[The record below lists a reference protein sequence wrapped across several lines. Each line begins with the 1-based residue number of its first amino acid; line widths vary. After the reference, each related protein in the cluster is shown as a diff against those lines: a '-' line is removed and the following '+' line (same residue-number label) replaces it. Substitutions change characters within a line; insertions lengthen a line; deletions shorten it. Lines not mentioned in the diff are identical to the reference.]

1 MTIAIIGTGRM
12 GTGLLKTFNPAY
24 AGDVFF
30 AGRDQ
35 GRAQEVI
42 NQLDLDLQAVTME
55 EALDADVIIP
65 ALWFSDLLPW
75 ATTHAGAL
83 EGKIVIDIANPFNE
97 DFDDFTLPY
106 DTSAAEE
113 LQKVIPATRV
123 AGAFKNTYW
132 VVFDAPVLQGIK
144 SDVFVTANDEQTR
157 RTVIDMISPLP
168 FRVLDAGMLKNSR
181 TIERMTLLSS
191 EVARKAG
198 NHPRI
203 AYNLWGLEHEGLRL

>member
-1 MTIAIIGTGRM
+1 M

-42 NQLDLDLQAVTME
+42 NQLDLDLQAATME

-75 ATTHAGAL
+75 AKTHAGAL
-83 EGKIVIDIANPFNE
+83 QGKIVIDIANPFNE

-113 LQKVIPATRV
+113 LQKVIPASSV

-203 AYNLWGLEHEGLRL
+203 AYNLWGLEHDGLRL